1 MVGEPTFTKFIF
13 NLLGRVSF
21 GTCVRI
27 LEVQE
32 KVKIPERTLGAHA
45 QVLQDEPDPH
55 FVIWIREFESA
66 YAETADEIASEHAT
80 RLRTRI
86 ARWSAKL

>member
-13 NLLGRVSF
+13 NLLQRVSF
-21 GTCVRI
+21 GACARI

-32 KVKIPERTLGAHA
+32 KKKIPEGTLGAHT
-45 QVLQDEPDPH
+45 QILQNEPDSH
-55 FVIWIREFESA
+55 FIIRIREFESA
-66 YAETADEIASEHAT
+66 YAEAADKIASEHTT

-86 ARWSAKL
+86 A